1 MYIYVYVY
9 VFIER
14 DRESNV
20 FTNKYPNKSNVILM
34 RVVFRSNN
42 AYSEIFFMY
51 IKFLA
56 YCKIVINQLS

>member
-1 MYIYVYVY
+1 MYVCICIYR
-9 VFIER
+9 ER

-20 FTNKYPNKSNVILM
+20 FTNKYPNQSNVILM